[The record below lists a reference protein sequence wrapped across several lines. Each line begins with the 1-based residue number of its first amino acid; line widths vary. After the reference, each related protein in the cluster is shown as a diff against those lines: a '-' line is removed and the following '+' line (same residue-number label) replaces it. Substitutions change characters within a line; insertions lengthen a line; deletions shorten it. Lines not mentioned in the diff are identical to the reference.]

1 MNSVFVSNKN
11 TGNKRNPSH
20 HDSPMNALQGS
31 TWECILLEG
40 MLSMCYFKT
49 SRKKSVLFC
58 FDRVR
63 PSVYDFLS
71 SFPNLL
77 PCGTEGDQD
86 FDSNPVTTFCFIPR
100 SPLTWS
106 SSEMCGNLNDDIV
119 SAVFHG
125 FSSSVPNRA

>member
-49 SRKKSVLFC
+49 SRKKSVLF
-58 FDRVR
+58 
-63 PSVYDFLS
+63 
-71 SFPNLL
+71 
-77 PCGTEGDQD
+77 
-86 FDSNPVTTFCFIPR
+86 
-100 SPLTWS
+100 
-106 SSEMCGNLNDDIV
+106 
-119 SAVFHG
+119 
-125 FSSSVPNRA
+125 